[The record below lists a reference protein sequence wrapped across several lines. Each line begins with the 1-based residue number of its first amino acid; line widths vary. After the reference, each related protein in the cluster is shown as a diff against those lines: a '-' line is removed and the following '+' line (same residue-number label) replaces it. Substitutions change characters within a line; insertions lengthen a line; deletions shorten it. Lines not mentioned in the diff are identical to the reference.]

1 MTEFSSDRKPFA
13 VANWKMA
20 MTVAEGQAFLR
31 QFRDLLGDVATTV
44 DVVLCPPYTALYPM
58 AQALVGAPIQ
68 LGAQNLSAAE
78 GKAHTG
84 DISAELLADVSCRWV
99 LVGHWEIRR
108 RNDER
113 DADVNR
119 KLLAALGAG
128 IRPILLVGES
138 ADQRGSAEHA
148 LAERLPA
155 LFAGS
160 EAAHVARMAIVYE
173 PEWTIGVD
181 QPAPPDHV
189 AAGCRAIRRWIAE
202 AYNDTTA
209 DQVRII
215 YGGSVTPAYAEGLL
229 DSPHVDG
236 LGAGRKGR
244 DPEAFAEIIRIIA
257 QAKGVV

>member
-1 MTEFSSDRKPFA
+1 MTEFPSHRKPFA

-20 MTVAEGQAFLR
+20 MTVAEGQAFLH
-31 QFRDLLGDVATTV
+31 QFRDHLGDVAAAV
-44 DVVLCPPYTALYPM
+44 DIVLCPPYTALYPLS
-58 AQALVGAPIQ
+58 QAVVGDPIQ

-84 DISAELLADVSCRWV
+84 EISAELLVDVGCRRV

-108 RNDER
+108 RDDES

-119 KLLAALGAG
+119 KLLTALDAG
-128 IRPILLVGES
+128 LHPVLLVGES
-138 ADQRGSAEHA
+138 VDQRADAEQA
-148 LAERLPA
+148 LVERLPA
-155 LFAGS
+155 LLAGS
-160 EAAHVARMAIVYE
+160 EATQVARMAIVYE

-189 AAGCRAIRRWIAE
+189 AAGCRAIRRWIADDYDE
-202 AYNDTTA
+202 ATA
-209 DQVRII
+209 KQVRTI

-244 DPEAFAEIIRIIA
+244 DPEAFAEIIRLIA
-257 QAKGVV
+257 QAKGVI